1 MPSATS
7 TGHTMSQSILGC
19 IRLTSARAR
28 ALSIAFIWTA
38 RGGEKSAPN
47 SLPHFRQ
54 ALHRDRH
61 GGLQLLREK
70 LNAQLL
76 EQPAELLE
84 LRVAVAR
91 LELPRLLSLPQ
102 GSERRKLRGEA
113 RIAMRVRAQLVQPQA
128 RRLEIAREMLQALVK
143 SLFDEPPRH
152 QPGGAFLD
160 VAAGLRKRLGG
171 LLQLFLER
179 GTLGENCSG
188 EPRDFLREQRDARA
202 RFVAAPLEL
211 DARTRPGLL
220 HAGTIES
227 RSEQLLLQLRD
238 LAERGE
244 LKRHPLRPGQILLDV
259 ASLLLQLQSE

>member
-28 ALSIAFIWTA
+28 ELSIAFIWTA
-38 RGGEKSAPN
+38 RGGKKSALN
-47 SLPHFRQ
+47 SLPHLRQ

-91 LELPRLLSLPQ
+91 LELPRLLSLPL
-102 GSERRKLRGEA
+102 GGERRKLRGEA
-113 RIAMRVRAQLVQPQA
+113 RIAMRVGAQLVQPQT
-128 RRLEIAREMLQALVK
+128 RRLEIAREMLQALVG
-143 SLFDEPPRH
+143 SLFDKPPWH
-152 QPGGAFLD
+152 QPGGVFLD
-160 VAAGLRKRLGG
+160 VAAGLRKRLRS
-171 LLQLFLER
+171 LLQLFLQR
-179 GTLGENCSG
+179 GMLGENCSG

-202 RFVAAPLEL
+202 SFVAAPLERGQGSCMQ
-211 DARTRPGLL
+211 ARSK
-220 HAGTIES
+220 A
-227 RSEQLLLQLRD
+227 
-238 LAERGE
+238 A
-244 LKRHPLRPGQILLDV
+244 
-259 ASLLLQLQSE
+259 ASSCSFSSAISPNAAN